1 MAFNKVILMGRLT
14 AAPEMKQTQNGKSIV
29 TPGVAI
35 NEGKDNTTFVDF
47 YAFDKTA
54 DFIARYF
61 HKGDPIII
69 EGRVTSHKVERD
81 GKTRTELGIVCDR
94 ACFAEIARNEQGG
107 IISPPE
113 NPNATQGKIS
123 PSAPY
128 APSSYIPDQYKS
140 QPQFEEISTDADLP
154 F

>member
-14 AAPEMKQTQNGKSIV
+14 AAPELKQTPSGKSIV

-35 NEGKDNTTFVDF
+35 NEGKELTTFVDF
-47 YAFDKTA
+47 SAFDKTA

-61 HKGDPIII
+61 HKGDPIVV
-69 EGRVTSHKVERD
+69 EGRVTSRKVERD

-94 ACFAEIARNEQGG
+94 AFFAESARNEPGG
-107 IISPPE
+107 ITSSPE
-113 NPNATQGKIS
+113 NQNATQGKIS
-123 PSAPY
+123 PPT
-128 APSSYIPDQYKS
+128 YIPDQYKS
-140 QPQFEEISTDADLP
+140 QPQFEEIQEDADLP

>member
-14 AAPEMKQTQNGKSIV
+14 AAPEMKQTQSGKSIV

-69 EGRVTSHKVERD
+69 EGRVTSRKVERD
-81 GKTRTELGIVCDR
+81 GKSRTELGIVCDR
-94 ACFAEIARNEQGG
+94 AFFVESARNEQGG
-107 IISPPE
+107 ITSSPE
-113 NPNATQGKIS
+113 NQNATQGKIS
-123 PSAPY
+123 PSA
-128 APSSYIPDQYKS
+128 YIPEQYKS
-140 QPQFEEISTDADLP
+140 QPQFEEIATDADLP